1 MPFNYST
8 IANWYETNQLDSID
22 WAGLEKLVENPC
34 PITITERTKDGFKE
48 AKAKLPLVAAH
59 NGAGRYG
66 TSATASDFGMLR
78 LDLDGVIDQ
87 TPDTITEKLNA
98 AHIEAFILYS
108 TVQHD
113 PVNAPRYRV
122 LVPLAEPVPFKTWV
136 MLQQHLA
143 KLFEGPG
150 LDNCVNTASQFMIL
164 PAKPDS
170 NYIGRVVSGIG
181 IQEGDRFWRDAKRAQ
196 RKARQEAAKDEATK
210 QAMAKITPPAKLI
223 SGQVSIID
231 LVNDHYGIE
240 GALYEL
246 GYIEAG
252 GRWIAPESTTGSA
265 GVTILRGDDG
275 KERAFSHHEHDPCKG
290 KACDAFDL
298 FCIRR
303 FDGDAKSA
311 VNELGKELFPDHVK
325 RNLEIWLEAQQASED
340 DLADTP
346 LIEKH
351 KDCGMPVVEN
361 LFTRG
366 AHGIV
371 FGKPGCGKTTVITY
385 VAFCVATG
393 HPVFGALR
401 TKRGKVL
408 YFDAEGNGEV
418 QAMLDANKLFCGNA
432 APDVCIVNG
441 APDLRKTG
449 AIQRICL
456 EHPDVVMVVI
466 DTIPA
471 FFAANGVTNAA
482 ASSEVQPV
490 LDKMRDLAQA
500 MGACVVGIHHPPK
513 GNSEDMR
520 DSSAIEGSIAFACNV
535 STPDICDR
543 SLVNFR
549 VHKMRGAGAVTDR
562 TYGLKTY
569 NVQIMTDEQV
579 SLHEK
584 HLEDYFGTQTPL
596 PTFTAPGNTVCMAA
610 HSMAEQ
616 RVVLPWLG
624 AAWPTP
630 TMQDAARARSE
641 ATRDTNDLSV
651 MQALKD
657 GAETYQDLEKETQ
670 LSRKTLQ
677 NVIKRLSDAVIE
689 CPSEGQTKKFRLAD
703 YGLALLGTEQP
714 QNDIRTLEDLA

>member
-1 MPFNYST
+1 MPVNYST
-8 IANWYETNQLDSID
+8 IANLHETNQFGSID
-22 WAGLEKLVENPC
+22 WAGLVELVKKPRTV
-34 PITITERTKDGFKE
+34 TISERTEEEFRK
-48 AKAKLPLVAAH
+48 AKAKLPLVAAYSG
-59 NGAGRYG
+59 NGRDK
-66 TSATASDFGMLR
+66 TSAVASEFGMLR
-78 LDLDGVIDQ
+78 LDLDGVIGQ

-113 PVNAPRYRV
+113 PVNNPRYRV
-122 LVPLAEPVPFKTWV
+122 LVPLKEPVPFKTWV

-170 NYIGRVVSGIG
+170 NYIGRVVSGAS
-181 IQEGDRFWRDAKRAQ
+181 IQERDRFWRDAKRAQ
-196 RKARQEAAKDEATK
+196 RKARQEAEKDEAAK
-210 QAMAKITPPAKLI
+210 QAMAKISPPAKLI

-265 GVTILRGDDG
+265 GVTILHGNDG
-275 KERAFSHHEHDPCKG
+275 KERAFSHHDSDPCKG

-303 FDGDAKSA
+303 FEGDHKRA
-311 VNELGKELFPDHVK
+311 VAELGKELFPDHVK
-325 RNLEIWLEAQQASED
+325 RNREIWLEAQQASDD
-340 DLADTP
+340 DLADAP
-346 LIEKH
+346 IIEKH

-418 QAMLDANKLFCGNA
+418 QAMLNANKLFCGNSD
-432 APDVCIVNG
+432 PDVCIIDG
-441 APDLRKTG
+441 APDLRKPG
-449 AIQRICL
+449 AIHRICL

-482 ASSEVQPV
+482 SSSEVQPV
-490 LDKMRDLAQA
+490 LDQMRDLAQA
-500 MGACVVGIHHPPK
+500 MGACVIGIHHPPK
-513 GNSEDMR
+513 GNSEEMR
-520 DSSAIEGSIAFACNV
+520 DSSAIEGSIAFACHV
-535 STPDICDR
+535 STPDVCDR
-543 SLVNFR
+543 SLVNFK

-584 HLEDYFGTQTPL
+584 RLNDYFGTQTPL
-596 PTFTAPGNTVCMAA
+596 PTFTAPGNTVCMTS

-616 RVVLPWLG
+616 RVILPWLG
-624 AAWPTP
+624 VAWPTP

-641 ATRDTNDLSV
+641 ATRDTNDLVV

-657 GAETYQDLEKETQ
+657 GAKTYQDLEKETQ

-677 NVIKRLSDAVIE
+677 NVIKRLGEAVTE
-689 CPSEGQTKKFRLAD
+689 VPSEGQTKKFRLAD
-703 YGLALLGTEQP
+703 YELALLGTEQP
-714 QNDIRTLEDLA
+714 KKAICALADLA